1 MARVGLI
8 GVGDMGSG
16 MARNLM
22 AAGHD
27 LTLFDVRPEQLD
39 PFVKDGARAAKTPR
53 EVGEHS
59 DFVFVMVMN
68 GAQIMEVVS
77 GDDGLIA
84 GLNPG
89 STFICSATIERSELE
104 AAARILQDGNIDV
117 VDSPVSGGAPG
128 AAAGTLTM
136 MVAAEPDVFE
146 KTRPILDAV
155 GGNIFHVGH
164 DVGLG
169 QTVKA
174 SLAVL
179 VGTTFAGIF
188 ETLALGVKAGV
199 APETLYRVIA
209 TSVVGSFL
217 FKDTT
222 KNIMERNFVGQ
233 SGIGTMHKDLGIAR
247 NLARQFGVPLV
258 SGNAAAELFQAG
270 ISLRPEEA
278 NWAIIKIFEDM
289 LDIEVK
295 GDVPRSVHETGSYHR
310 RH

>member
-1 MARVGLI
+1 MARVGVI

-16 MARNLM
+16 LARNLL
-22 AAGHD
+22 AAGHEV
-27 LTLFDVRPEQLD
+27 TLFDVNPEQLL
-39 PFVKDGARAAKTPR
+39 PFEKEGARAAKTPR
-53 EVGEHS
+53 ELGEHC

-68 GAQIMEVVS
+68 GAQIIEVIS
-77 GDDGLIA
+77 GDKGLIA
-84 GLNPG
+84 GLDPG
-89 STFICSATIERSELE
+89 SVFICTATIERSELE
-104 AAARILQDGNIDV
+104 DAARILQDAEIEV
-117 VDSPVSGGAPG
+117 VDAPVSGGAPG

-136 MVAAEPDVFE
+136 MVAADSGVFA

-155 GGNIFHVGH
+155 GGNIFHVGEE
-164 DVGLG
+164 VGLG

-179 VGTTFAGIF
+179 VGVTYAGIF

-199 APETLYRVIA
+199 SPETLYRVIS

-222 KNIMERNFVGQ
+222 KNIMERNFTGQ
-233 SGIGTMHKDLGIAR
+233 SRIGTMHKDLGIAR
-247 NLARQFGVPLV
+247 NLAREYGVPLV
-258 SGNAAAELFQAG
+258 SGNSAAELFQAG

-289 LDIEVK
+289 LGIEIE
-295 GDVPRSVHETGSYHR
+295 GAVPEDTE
-310 RH
+310 

>member
-16 MARNLM
+16 LARNLM
-22 AAGHD
+22 DSGHE
-27 LTLFDVRPEQLD
+27 LTLFDVREEQLK
-39 PFVKDGARAAKTPR
+39 PFVEDGARAAQSPR
-53 EVGEHS
+53 ELGEHA

-68 GAQIMEVVS
+68 GAQIMQIIS

-84 GLNPG
+84 GLKPG
-89 STFICSATIERSELE
+89 SIFICTATIERSELE
-104 AAARILQDGNIDV
+104 AAAEVLTGVGIHV
-117 VDSPVSGGAPG
+117 VDAPVSGGAPG

-136 MVAAEPDVFE
+136 MVAAESSVFE
-146 KTRPILDAV
+146 RVRPVLDAV
-155 GGNIFHVGH
+155 GGNIFHVGEE
-164 DVGLG
+164 VGLG

-179 VGTTFAGIF
+179 VGVTYAGIF

-199 APETLYRVIA
+199 APETLYQVIG
-209 TSVVGSFL
+209 TSVAGSFL

-222 KNIMERNFVGQ
+222 KNIMDRNFTGQ
-233 SGIGTMHKDLGIAR
+233 SRIGTMHKDLGIAR
-247 NLARQFGVPLV
+247 NLAREYGVPLV

-289 LDIEVK
+289 LGIEIK
-295 GDVPRSVHETGSYHR
+295 GSVPEETS
-310 RH
+310 